1 MCGMGENVHERSGQ
15 GLKKE
20 LTGGVHLSL
29 RRRKRKKENEREGGV
44 RWAAGLVQFQGGP
57 VGCQLFFCSDLF
69 FFSFSIFLI

>member
-44 RWAAGLVQFQGGP
+44 AGLLGWFSSRVA
-57 VGCQLFFCSDLF
+57 QLAASSFFCSDLF
-69 FFSFSIFLI
+69 FFSFFVFLI